1 MKLQKIKVF
10 SFSIAISIF
19 LALLFILEEI
29 LAPLQNLNFVIW
41 GFTSALAATLLSIF
55 IYKTNRFKLKFYFN
69 KNIKISAITIQ
80 KISIIKFPLVV
91 ALYEASIFLV
101 MFLTRN
107 LFPNNLQG
115 NILFGLVAGF
125 FGAVIATLIYNVIC
139 LKFSGVEFK
148 IK

>member
-1 MKLQKIKVF
+1 MKLQKIKIF

-19 LALLFILEEI
+19 LALLFILEE
-29 LAPLQNLNFVIW
+29 LLDPLQNLNFIVW

-55 IYKTNRFKLKFYFN
+55 IYNTNKFKLKFYFN
-69 KNIKISAITIQ
+69 KNIKTNAITIQ
-80 KISIIKFPLVV
+80 KISIIKFSLVV
-91 ALYEASIFLV
+91 ALYEASIFLI

-107 LFPNNLQG
+107 LFPDSLQG
-115 NILFGLVAGF
+115 NILFGLIAGF

-139 LKFSGVEFK
+139 LKFNGVELK